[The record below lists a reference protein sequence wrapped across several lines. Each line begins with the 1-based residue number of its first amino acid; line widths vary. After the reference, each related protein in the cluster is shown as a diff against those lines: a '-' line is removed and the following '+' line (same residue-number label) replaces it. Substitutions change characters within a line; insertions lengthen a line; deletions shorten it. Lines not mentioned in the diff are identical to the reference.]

1 MRKITTALQAAVVTM
16 LVAKRPALDRLPISW
31 DLESDGTITVRLWHD
46 ADEEAVA
53 PQVAAELSR
62 AMRGARTDSYVLP
75 KSDGTITR
83 VTAVSAQSSGVPVSF
98 HGYQRGLQPE
108 GGEAE

>member
-16 LVAKRPALDRLPISW
+16 LVAKRPALDELPICW
-31 DLESDGTITVRLWHD
+31 DLDANGSITVSMRYD
-46 ADEEAVA
+46 ADPAII

-75 KSDGTITR
+75 KADGKVTH
-83 VTAVSAQSSGVPVSF
+83 VTAVSAQPSGVHVTF
-98 HGYQRGLQPE
+98 HGYQPGHQSE
-108 GGEAE
+108 GGEIG